1 MEKDKFHNWI
11 ERMKASFGRK
21 KLPAKLVF
29 IVLGVLST
37 IWFLVRVIPKPS
49 RATYPCVKAAA
60 PIMASFVIY
69 LLSITGSVVAFRKFK
84 TSLLRAKYLIAFVFL
99 TAGILAVTVSIVT
112 TPGSTKAFDLVPSD
126 YYEATQPIGEAYGIS
141 PGRVVWMWDP
151 NATDETC
158 ENVPDDYWFDNT
170 DQAVV
175 DNMLEKA
182 IKYLA
187 VQDSIADAWD
197 ALFRYFNKT
206 HGNGD
211 KGYTAGE
218 KIYVKI
224 NLTNS
229 SNGMSGTQRVD
240 NFERMDATPE
250 LVLSILMQLIEN
262 AGVAQ
267 SDIYIGDPFRTFR
280 DSYWDMCHTV
290 YPDVNY
296 CDGDGLN
303 GRHKIQATTE
313 DLMKFSDGRYDWRIP
328 QEYVNATYF
337 INMPCLKTHD
347 SGGITLAAK
356 NHQGSVLQDGAQTS
370 GQSAWNMH
378 YSLPDHDDTD
388 GGNHRYRHLVDYIGH
403 EHLGGKTM
411 LNIVDGIWAGKSWQ
425 GWVEKWQMAP
435 FNDDYP
441 SSLFLSQ
448 DNLAIESVCFDFLLT
463 EYENRSAGEKYSWM
477 AGTSDYLVQAADPDN
492 WAPGVTYDPEGDG
505 SPLGSLGVYEHWNN
519 AADMQYT
526 RDLGTGD
533 GIEFIKITAASPDD
547 PVGINDKVISTADI
561 MNLYPNP
568 LRRGSLNIEISNSAH
583 DLSEIIITDIKG
595 RQIFSLR
602 TSNKVVEIPFST
614 FTPGT
619 YLVKVTAG
627 KYSSVEKLIVE

>member
-1 MEKDKFHNWI
+1 MEKDKFRNWI
-11 ERMKASFGRK
+11 ERIKSSFGRK
-21 KLPAKLVF
+21 KVPAKLIF

-37 IWFLVRVIPKPS
+37 IWFLIRVIPKPS
-49 RATYPCVKAAA
+49 RATYPCVKATT
-60 PIMASFVIY
+60 PVMASFVIY
-69 LLSITGSVVAFRKFK
+69 LLSITGSVFAFKKFK
-84 TSLLRAKYLIAFVFL
+84 SSLLKAKYLIAFIFL
-99 TAGILAVTVSIVT
+99 TAGIMAVTVSIVT
-112 TPGSTKAFDLVPSD
+112 TPGSIKALDLVPSD
-126 YYEATQPIGEAYGIS
+126 YYEANQPVGEAYGIS
-141 PGRVVWMWDP
+141 PGRVVWIWDP
-151 NATDETC
+151 DATDETC
-158 ENVPDDYWFDNT
+158 ENVEDDYWFQNT

-175 DNMLEKA
+175 DSMLEKA

-187 VQDSIADAWD
+187 NEDSISNAWD
-197 ALFRYFNKT
+197 ALFKYFNQT
-206 HGNGD
+206 HSNGD

-250 LVLSILMQLIEN
+250 LVLSILKQLIEN
-262 AGVAQ
+262 VGVAQ

-280 DSYWDMCHTV
+280 DSYWDMCHSV
-290 YPDVNY
+290 YPNVNY

-313 DLMKFSDGRYDWRIP
+313 DLMKFSDGRHDWRIP

-337 INMPCLKTHD
+337 INIPCLKTHD

-356 NHQGSVLQDGAQTS
+356 NHQGSVLQDGAQTN

-388 GGNHRYRHLVDYIGH
+388 GGHHRYRHLVDYIGH
-403 EHLGGKTM
+403 EHMGGKTM

-463 EYENRSAGEKYSWM
+463 EYVNKIEDEKYSWM
-477 AGTSDYLVQAADPDN
+477 AGTADYLIQAADPEN

-505 SPLGSLGVYEHWNN
+505 SELGSLGVYEHWNN
-519 AADMQYT
+519 AVDKQYT

-533 GIEFIKITAASPDD
+533 GIELIKIMEPADNPSAIDVKRIDSPD
-547 PVGINDKVISTADI
+547 ILS
-561 MNLYPNP
+561 LYPNP
-568 LRRGSLNIEISNSAH
+568 LRSGSLNVEISNTSGS
-583 DLSEIIITDIKG
+583 LSEISITDIKG
-595 RQIFSLR
+595 RQIFDLR
-602 TSNKVVEIPFST
+602 TSDKVVEIPFST

-619 YLVKVTAG
+619 YLVKVTAD
-627 KYSSVEKLIVE
+627 KYTSVEKLIVE